1 MYGQNEEWRISRD
14 KNKIRKGIE
23 DMKRQ
28 EQEEEQRIF
37 IDKKQISNRGYLRTI
52 TKCVNEVKYIRE
64 HENDGDKYKE

>member
-28 EQEEEQRIF
+28 EHKR
-37 IDKKQISNRGYLRTI
+37 NRGYLRTI
-52 TKCVNEVKYIRE
+52 TKWVNEVKYIRE